1 MINLKRTFVNG
12 KMNQDLE
19 EKLIPNGQYLDALN
33 ITLDSSEGSNI
44 GTVQNVMGNSLVAD
58 IATVTGLTVSNARA
72 IGAISY
78 EPENLIYWL
87 VTSDNFDAIFE
98 YNEINGVTSKILLST
113 TGQLNFNK
121 LYSVTGINYIP
132 ASRDLGPYLFWTD
145 GLNPPR
151 RINISRARFW
161 SNDDPNID
169 IDINVILRPPLYS
182 PKIEMSVN
190 TAADASDNLQEK
202 FVYFAYRYKYVDSQY
217 SSMSP
222 FSAVAFQAKAF
233 GYDYETGDNTGMK
246 NTYNQA
252 EISFN
257 TGNQY
262 VEEIQVVFYDTSGTT
277 TYLID
282 SYNKSELGWDND
294 EIQTITF
301 SNNKVYTAIDVSQIN
316 RLFDNVPLKA
326 KAQELIGNRIV
337 YGNYTQFRDIVDAN
351 GNDILIDMSVDLVS
365 YPITIPNVGTKT
377 FRSDRDYELGIIY
390 TDEYGRMTTVLTS
403 ENNAIYVPPSVSDQA
418 NTFKLTINNEPP
430 EWATNFRIAIK
441 QPTGEYYTIY
451 PLNFVLDGNFRYLR
465 INEADRDKVA
475 IGKYIIFK
483 SSNTSAT
490 YSTNKY
496 KILDLE
502 VKKDDFVSGAPEGL
516 YFKVKRQGGDS
527 FLDEGFSYT
536 AYNAST
542 GRGPA
547 PSPTANETPNPII
560 GGTLPLSGPYAGF
573 SYVNQYPVYYSI
585 TGDNSLPLPYPSIQS
600 SYTPSSFFSKT
611 DRRIVVEILTATT
624 FRWTSDITLTLW
636 TTDTIPSGLTYNIL
650 EGSGD
655 TETDFNIVFDTD
667 GNNPSIQYNIGDIF
681 VFNVRGRQSVLSSEF
696 TGTPFDPTNYLGIYG
711 NDGEIPSTSRSGGL
725 SGIVYGGHCLLN
737 FNSPIYQG
745 AQIQINI
752 INDGEQFASP
762 PNDPITNTFTP
773 STKYYVNLEEWW
785 YNEGRVQWQ
794 QYDGTGTS
802 TPLTDPSKGITFRH
816 GENYST
822 PDADGSGSNDPTNV
836 ITQITSPFS
845 DAQNLFMCIRGYGN
859 PTTGSDQRNE
869 IKAELIITQTESNN
883 KLSAETVP
891 DDSNLEIYHELSHT
905 YEIENG
911 QHKISWEYADFTS
924 SGYYTYLGPLNP
936 ASPNPLI
943 DKKHSF
949 NTGETIWIKN
959 TGTPTVGPPDGDYE
973 VLSVLDEYTIEIN
986 WPFSSGA
993 TTPGKVFYQ
1002 DYEQDQSVGSPCIL
1016 EINHITSQ
1024 NSDFNAFSF
1033 GNGVESNRILDGF
1046 LNPQMKY
1053 SQRVTSTI
1061 EDYKEQTK
1069 ETSLA
1074 YSGLYVGSTSVNNL
1088 NEFNLSQ
1095 ANFKN
1100 LDIKYGPIQK
1110 LYARDTDLL
1119 VLHQDKITK
1128 VLYGKNLL
1136 VDAVGGGTV
1145 SSIPEVLG
1153 NQTAHPSEYGISNNP
1168 ESFGKY
1174 ATSLFFTDARRGAV
1188 LQMDG
1193 DVVTEIS
1200 DKGMRSYFRDVLR
1213 DNPNTQKLGCYDPH
1227 DNVYVLAFNDQSVFP
1242 CDLYI
1247 RPRIIFLPSSAVG
1260 AFFFTITSNTSWTIS
1275 SNEAWASTTVTSGY
1289 GSQDI
1294 YGAVD
1299 QNLTGVDRVA
1309 TITITYCDGVQQ
1321 QFTVNQER

>member
-1 MINLKRTFVNG
+1 
-12 KMNQDLE
+12 MNQDLE
-19 EKLIPNGQYLDALN
+19 EKLLPNGQYLDALN

-44 GTVQNVMGNSLVAD
+44 GSVQNVKGNSLIAD
-58 IATVTGLTVSNARA
+58 IATVTGLTVSNART
-72 IGAISY
+72 IGAVSY

-87 VTSDNFDAIFE
+87 VTSDNFDAVFE
-98 YNEINGVTSKILLST
+98 YNEVSGVTSKILLST

-121 LYSVTGINYIP
+121 IYAVTGINYIP

-145 GLNPPR
+145 GLNPPK
-151 RINISRARFW
+151 RINISRARSW
-161 SNDDPNID
+161 SNDDANID
-169 IDINVILRPPLYS
+169 IDTNVILRPPLDS

-190 TAADASDNLQEK
+190 TAADASTNLEDK

-233 GYDYETGDNTGMK
+233 GYDYETGDNIGME
-246 NTYNQA
+246 NTYNQV

-262 VEEIQVVFYDTSGTT
+262 VQEIQVVFYDTSGTT

-282 SYNKSELGWDND
+282 SYNKSELGWND
-294 EIQTITF
+294 DDIQSITF

-351 GNDILIDMSVDLVS
+351 GDDILIDMTVDLVS
-365 YPITIPNVGTKT
+365 YPITTTNTGTKT

-418 NTFKLTINNEPP
+418 NTFKLTINNEAP

-451 PLNFVLDGNFRYLR
+451 PLNFVLDGNFRYFK
-465 INEADRDKVA
+465 INEADRDKVS

-483 SSNTSAT
+483 SSNTAAT

-496 KILDLE
+496 KVLELE

-547 PSPTANETPNPII
+547 AGITTSETPNPIQ
-560 GGTLPLSGPYAGF
+560 GGTLGGGF
-573 SYVNQYPVYYSI
+573 SDVNQYPVYYSI

-600 SYTPSSFFSKT
+600 NFTSPFFSKT

-624 FRWTSDITLTLW
+624 FRWTSDITLTSW

-667 GNNPSIQYNIGDIF
+667 GNNPTIQYNIGDRF
-681 VFNVRGRQSVLSSEF
+681 VFNVRGRQSGLSSLF
-696 TGTPFDPTNYLGIYG
+696 AGTPFDPTNFLGTYG
-711 NDGEIPSTSRSGGL
+711 ISNVIPFSSRAGGG

-745 AQIQINI
+745 AQIEIKI
-752 INDGEQFASP
+752 LNDGAQFAT
-762 PNDPITNTFTP
+762 NDAITNTFTP

-785 YNEGRVQWQ
+785 YNEGRIQWD

-802 TPLTDPSKGITFRH
+802 TSLTDPSKGITFRH
-816 GENYST
+816 GTNYST

-836 ITQITSPFS
+836 ITQATSPFS
-845 DAQNLFMCIRGYGN
+845 DAQDLFMCIRGYGD
-859 PTTGSDQRNE
+859 PSGRNE
-869 IKAELIITQTESNN
+869 IKAEITITQTESNN

-891 DDSNLEIYHELSHT
+891 DDANLEIYHELSHT

-924 SGYYTYLGPLNP
+924 SGFYTYLGPLNP
-936 ASPNPLI
+936 AAPNVLT

-949 NTGETIWIKN
+949 NAGETIYVEN
-959 TGTPTVGPPDGDYE
+959 PGSPTVGPPDGYYE
-973 VLSVLDEYTIEIN
+973 ILSVLDEYTIEID
-986 WPFSSGA
+986 WPFVAGA

-1002 DYEQDQSVGSPCIL
+1002 DYEQDQSIGSPCIL
-1016 EINHITSQ
+1016 EINHVTSQ
-1024 NSDFNAFSF
+1024 NSDFNAFAF

-1061 EDYKEQTK
+1061 EDYKEQKK
-1069 ETSLA
+1069 ETSLV

-1174 ATSLFFTDARRGAV
+1174 STSLFFTDARRGAV

-1200 DKGMRSYFRDVLR
+1200 DKGMRSYFRDVMR

-1227 DNVYVLAFNDQSVFP
+1227 DNVYVLAFNDQSVLP
-1242 CDLYI
+1242 CDLSLK
-1247 RPRIIFLPSSAVG
+1247 PRSKTLPSAAVG
-1260 AFFFTITSNTSWTIS
+1260 ALFFTITSNTSWTVS
-1275 SNEAWASTTVTSGY
+1275 KDPADTWVFLDTTSGY
-1289 GSQDI
+1289 GNQEI
-1294 YGAVD
+1294 YGSVAI
-1299 QNLTGVDRVA
+1299 NTTGLDRVA
-1309 TITITYCDGVQQ
+1309 TITVTYCDGLEE
-1321 QFTVNQER
+1321 QFTLTQER